1 MSKTTIP
8 HTVNVLGQSLDIDFQ
23 VSYYVD
29 NDSIGCYE
37 YWGSQE
43 HHSGSDYPVI
53 EDMTWDESL
62 FDTWQNA
69 EIKRLSET
77 ENLILELTEQIIL

>member
-1 MSKTTIP
+1 MTTTINQ
-8 HTVNVLGQSLDIDFQ
+8 TLNILGQEMDIEFK
-23 VSYYVD
+23 VSFYVD
-29 NDSIGCYE
+29 NDGIGCYE
-37 YWGSQE
+37 YWGSRE
-43 HHSGSDYPVI
+43 YHTGCDHPVI

-77 ENLILELTEQIIL
+77 ENLILELTEQIDL

>member
-1 MSKTTIP
+1 MTTTINQ
-8 HTVNVLGQSLDIDFQ
+8 TLNILGQEMDIEFK
-23 VSYYVD
+23 VSFYVD
-29 NDSIGCYE
+29 NDGIGSYE
-37 YWGSQE
+37 YWGSRE
-43 HHSGSDYPVI
+43 YHTGCDHPVI

-77 ENLILELTEQIIL
+77 ENLILELTEQIDL